1 MTLMYTCKSR
11 TAPNTDKQTGR
22 SLPHTR
28 LPDFEG
34 QDHNSA
40 LQSEDFD
47 QDLPLSE
54 KTHKEAYI

>member
-1 MTLMYTCKSR
+1 MTLMYTYKSS

-22 SLPHTR
+22 PLPHTWR
-28 LPDFEG
+28 PDFEG

-47 QDLPLSE
+47 QDLPLSKKNHE
-54 KTHKEAYI
+54 EAYI